1 MKKILLAVTL
11 LTSVFTLAQQAII
24 DNIKF
29 DNETILVGMASDYN
43 VDKAYDKYNFL
54 IDNSTKLDKVK
65 LYLEHGY
72 ELNNK
77 VADENHFMIY
87 AIKNK
92 KIVDQWLVNP
102 KYYNVFY
109 NGEAYS
115 FDADKLEEIAKN
127 YPLDVRIEKK
137 IFKDEKEYKKAK
149 KLFDKNEFIIL
160 MYEPS
165 FVFEGSFEIS
175 VKKNDKITN
184 AQEAEKYVSDLVTNI
199 TKKKTS
205 ISYALNEQNLMDRS
219 QFSFVVSGP
228 KAVFDKLNSAGVEKG
243 SWIPEIYEA
252 IIIKKN

>member
-1 MKKILLAVTL
+1 MKKILLAVAL
-11 LTSVFTLAQQAII
+11 FTSVFTLAQQTII
-24 DNIKF
+24 DKINF
-29 DNETILVGMASDYN
+29 DDETILVGMASDYN
-43 VDKAYDKYNFL
+43 VDKSYEKFNFL
-54 IDNSTKLDKVK
+54 IDSPSKLDKVK

-127 YPLDVRIEKK
+127 YPLEVRIEKK
-137 IFKDEKEYKKAK
+137 KFKDEKEYKKAK
-149 KLFDKNEFIIL
+149 KIYDKNNFIIL

-175 VKKNDKITN
+175 IKQNDKIAN
-184 AQEAEKYVSDLVTNI
+184 AQQAEKYLAEKI
-199 TKKKTS
+199 GALTKKQTS
-205 ISYALNEQNLMDRS
+205 ISYALNEKNLKDRT
-219 QFSFVVSGP
+219 QFSYIVSGP
-228 KAVFDKLNSAGVEKG
+228 KAVFDKLTISGAEKG
-243 SWIPEIYEA
+243 EWNPEVYEA